1 MNDEGEAQKQIAT
14 LLHELRQPLN
24 MIMLSCNNMQN
35 RAKIANESLDDVYL
49 MNKTN
54 LIISAV
60 QKSSKIIEKIEAI
73 SQKTEIS

>member
-1 MNDEGEAQKQIAT
+1 MNDEGKAQKQIAT

>member
-1 MNDEGEAQKQIAT
+1 MNDEGESQKQIAT

-73 SQKTEIS
+73 SQKTEIA